1 MGLKLL
7 IENEGEILLEVPLFP
22 DDWQETAL
30 KREVEQLRRDVQRHM
45 KFYAA
50 FTNENRVRMLQ
61 YLLEGEDHTV
71 TFKAFR
77 DDLGL
82 NPKVIRENA
91 VKLQDIGLVES
102 PCRGAYRLSRRGQG
116 SFMLMLISLRRLMQ
130 AMMEDEDE

>member
-7 IENEGEILLEVPLFP
+7 IEKDGEIILEVPLFP
-22 DDWQETAL
+22 DDWQETEL
-30 KREVEQLRRDVQRHM
+30 QREVDQFRRDVGRHM
-45 KFYAA
+45 KFYEA

-61 YLLEGEDHTV
+61 CLLEGEDHTV

-82 NPKVIRENA
+82 NPKIIRENV
-91 VKLQDIGLVES
+91 VKLQDVGLVES

-116 SFMLMLISLRRLMQ
+116 SFMMMLISLRRLMK
-130 AMMEDEDE
+130 AMMEEK

>member
-7 IENEGEILLEVPLFP
+7 IEKEGKILFEVPLFP

-30 KREVEQLRRDVQRHM
+30 KREVEQLRRDIRRHM

-61 YLLEGEDHTV
+61 CLLEGEDHTV
-71 TFKAFR
+71 TFKAFQ

-82 NPKVIRENA
+82 NPKIIRENA

-116 SFMLMLISLRRLMQ
+116 SFMMMLISLRRLMQ
-130 AMMEDEDE
+130 AMMEDEEE